1 MPAIA
6 DVLGVPISFFFDDLQ
21 LDGASSEERGSRELE
36 QRETIDLI
44 RLYYAIPAERVRLQF
59 LELVK
64 AVAERTP
71 LPEAPARS
79 RSRKRARR

>member
-1 MPAIA
+1 LPAIA

-21 LDGASSEERGSRELE
+21 LDGASPEERERLE

-71 LPEAPARS
+71 LPEAPACS